1 MSEGIVGCIARVEP
15 TAYYREFLEVVRPEW
30 AMLKLHHA
38 SQLVDS
44 GETADSWAPHTKLIT
59 TSTINDPRLE
69 EISWQEERD
78 IVRSF
83 QPQRHIPTDVSVY
96 RDQSTADRVE
106 GIKNCMTG
114 AAYMQ
119 SELATVNTEIIPLF
133 KGYTRSE
140 RNLSLQA
147 VDALDASRV
156 AIYVSRYFSGNRGNN
171 RKRLFH
177 HLERYAEHNMP
188 PVMLIGLLSPK
199 YLERVPDYVI
209 AASGQNQWRD
219 RYDPDSQTAE
229 ESRVE
234 YEILSQAA
242 SESLDLPLQRDAQIE
257 RTPPQN
263 TSTLP

>member
-1 MSEGIVGCIARVEP
+1 MPQGIVGCIARVEP

-78 IVRSF
+78 IIQSF
-83 QPQRHIPTDVSVY
+83 QPHRHIPTDVSTY
-96 RDQSTADRVE
+96 RDQSTSDRVD
-106 GIKNCMTG
+106 GIKNCLTG

-119 SELATVNTEIIPLF
+119 SELANVATEVIPLF

-140 RNLSLQA
+140 RELSLQG
-147 VDALDASRV
+147 VDVLDANRV
-156 AIYVSRYFSGNRGNN
+156 AIYVSRYFSGNQGNN
-171 RKRLFH
+171 RKRLFN
-177 HLERYAEHNMP
+177 HLERYAEHDMP
-188 PVMLIGLLSPK
+188 PTILIGLLSPR
-199 YLERVPDYVI
+199 YLKRVPDYVV
-209 AASGQNQWRD
+209 AASGQNQWRE
-219 RYDPDSQTAE
+219 RYDPDSQTAQ
-229 ESRVE
+229 ESRTE
-234 YEILSQAA
+234 YELLSQAVG
-242 SESLDLPLQRDAQIE
+242 ESLNLPPQRSTQVE
-257 RTPPQN
+257 KTSPQN